1 MTMCGEIPESARETM
16 RMVNETLDAYDSGD
30 LPKDEAGARLYGL
43 IGWLFTGD
51 E

>member
-1 MTMCGEIPESARETM
+1 MCDEIPESSRETM
-16 RMVNETLDAYDSGD
+16 RVVNETLDAYGSGD

-43 IGWLFTGD
+43 LGWLFTGD